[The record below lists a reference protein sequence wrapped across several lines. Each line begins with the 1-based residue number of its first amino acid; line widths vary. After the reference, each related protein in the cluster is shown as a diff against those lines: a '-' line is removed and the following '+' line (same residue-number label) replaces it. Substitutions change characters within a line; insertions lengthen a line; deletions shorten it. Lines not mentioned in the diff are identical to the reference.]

1 MRYEQVKNL
10 PSHQFKRLLGVRHQI
25 FHLMVWVMRTHTP
38 PQLKS
43 GRPTKLSLEDQ
54 ILVVLQY
61 WREYRTY
68 FHIGETWGVS
78 EATVRRIVNHV
89 ETTLIRSS
97 RFRLPG
103 KKWLLRGHEVPA
115 IVVDVTETPIERPK
129 HSQKQFYSGKKKTH
143 TLKSQL
149 VVDQQ
154 SRRIICTAHGKG
166 RRHDFWLLQASGVR
180 LHPGT
185 EGLGDKG
192 YQGWRKLHANSYV
205 PKKKPKGEQLSKQE

>member
-1 MRYEQVKNL
+1 
-10 PSHQFKRLLGVRHQI
+10 
-25 FHLMVWVMRTHTP
+25 MRTHTP
-38 PQLKS
+38 PKLKS

-54 ILVVLQY
+54 ILVTLQY

-78 EATVRRIVNHV
+78 EATVCRIVHHV
-89 ETTLIRSS
+89 ENTLIRSG

-103 KKWLLRGHEVPA
+103 KKWLLRGREVPA
-115 IVVDVTETPIERPK
+115 IVVVDVAGTPIERPK
-129 HSQKQFYSGKKKTH
+129 HRQKQFYSGKKKTY

-166 RRHDFWLLQASGVR
+166 RRHDFWLFLTSGVR
-180 LHPGT
+180 LHSRT

-192 YQGWRKLHANSYV
+192 YQGWRKLYANS
-205 PKKKPKGEQLSKQE
+205 PIPTRRWASGS